1 MTAANLQLSFA
12 GDTAL
17 VTGGRSGIGAAT
29 VDLLAE
35 SGISVIALDV
45 SSPDAV
51 PPRTSVRHA
60 VADVTDEAAVTAVLA
75 ELLGEGPLDYVVNC
89 AGIHRQAGL
98 ESLTAEDWRLMLDVN
113 LVGAALT
120 TKAALPWLRRSAGA
134 AVVNVTSLEAGRIVA
149 LINPEPVPHYAASK
163 AGLAMLTVS
172 MARDL
177 GRYGIRANAVA
188 PGLIQ
193 TPMTHANHAGV
204 TDLPEQ
210 TAVRVPMGR
219 YGQPGEVATAIA
231 FLLSEGASYVTG
243 SSLLIDG
250 GFSTT

>member
-1 MTAANLQLSFA
+1 MAGTLRLSFA
-12 GDTAL
+12 GDTAV

-35 SGISVIALDV
+35 SGLSVIALDV
-45 SSPDAV
+45 SSPERVA
-51 PPRTSVRHA
+51 PRPSVHHA
-60 VADVTDEAAVTAVLA
+60 VADVTDESAVTAVLA
-75 ELLGEGPLDYVVNC
+75 GLLGEGALDYLVNC

-98 ESLTAEDWRLMLDVN
+98 ESLTAEDWRRMLDVN
-113 LVGAALT
+113 LVGAALV
-120 TKAALPWLRRSAGA
+120 TKVALPWLRRSAGA

-149 LINPEPVPHYAASK
+149 LINPEPVAHYSASK

-188 PGLIQ
+188 PGFIQ
-193 TPMTHANHAGV
+193 TPMAHANHEGV
-204 TDLPEQ
+204 AELPEQ
-210 TAVRVPMGR
+210 AAARVPMGR
-219 YGQPGEVATAIA
+219 YGQPGEVASAIA

-243 SSLLIDG
+243 GSLLIDG